1 MNLLP
6 GLVMLPLCAALAA
19 MLLPPRWRG
28 PLALVLALGMAAAAL
43 DLLREVVGAGPQV
56 HALGG
61 WAAPLGIA
69 LKADGLA
76 AGMVVLSAAVA
87 LPCTLHAALGLRGE
101 GVEDAFWPL
110 FWFLWAALNGIWL
123 SADLFNLYVGL
134 ELLGLAAVGLVALK
148 GSAGALAAAMRYLL
162 AALLGSLAY
171 LIGVA
176 LLYAAWG
183 SLALADLARFVAA
196 IGPGSL
202 GAPTGEG
209 AFSQLDAHATTLVA
223 LVLMTV
229 GLLLKTALFP
239 LHGWL
244 PPAHGGALPPVSALL
259 SALVVKASLYILI
272 RLWLTLGPHLTPLA
286 LGWLLGALGAAAV
299 FWGGWMALHQTRLK
313 HLVAYSTVAQ
323 IGYLFLFFPLFGGA
337 GTEAARLAWDGTL
350 LMLIAH
356 ALAKAG
362 MFLAAGNLVL
372 AVGSPHIADLT
383 GISRYRP
390 LALMSFGLAGV
401 SLMGLPPSA
410 GFTAKWLLLQ
420 SALASGQWLWIG
432 VLLGGGL
439 LSAAYV
445 FRVFRHAFAEGP
457 VRDRFASPPLGLEL
471 SALLL
476 GSASIVLG
484 LAAQA
489 PLAWLRVGSIVGGA
503 AP

>member
-1 MNLLP
+1 VSLLP
-6 GLVMLPLCAALAA
+6 ALVMLPLCAALAA
-19 MLLPPRWRG
+19 LLLPLRWRG
-28 PLALVLALGMAAAAL
+28 PAGVALGLVMVAASL
-43 DLLREVVGAGPQV
+43 GLLHAVVDTGVQV

-69 LKADGLA
+69 LMADGLA
-76 AGMVVLSAAVA
+76 AGMVVLTAVVA
-87 LPCTLHAALGLRGE
+87 LPCALHAALGLRDSGA
-101 GVEDAFWPL
+101 EDGFWPL
-110 FWFLWAALNGIWL
+110 FWFLWTALNGVWL

-183 SLALADLARFVAA
+183 SLALADLARFITAA
-196 IGPGSL
+196 PS
-202 GAPTGEG
+202 A
-209 AFSQLDAHATTLVA
+209 AAHPTTLVA
-223 LVLMTV
+223 LGLMSL

-259 SALVVKASLYILI
+259 SALVIKASLYILI
-272 RLWLTLGPHLTPLA
+272 RLWLTLGPELTPLA

-299 FWGGWMALHQTRLK
+299 FWGGWMALRQARLK

-323 IGYLFLFFPLFGGA
+323 IGYLFLFFPLFGVA
-337 GTEAARLAWDGTL
+337 SMEAARLAWDGTL
-350 LMLIAH
+350 LMLVAH

-383 GISRYRP
+383 GISRFRP
-390 LALMSFGLAGV
+390 LSLMSFGLAGV

-420 SALASGQWLWIG
+420 SALASGQWVWIG
-432 VLLGGGL
+432 VLMGGGL

-445 FRVFRHAFAEGP
+445 FRVLHHAFVEGP
-457 VRDRFASPPLGLEL
+457 ARDHFAAPPLGLEL
-471 SALLL
+471 SALALA
-476 GSASIVLG
+476 SASIALG
-484 LAAQA
+484 LVAQA
-489 PLAWLRVGSIVGGA
+489 PLAWLRIGSVVGNAFGSVAGGGM
-503 AP
+503 P

>member
-6 GLVMLPLCAALAA
+6 ALVMLPLCAALAS
-19 MLLPPRWRG
+19 MLLPLRWRG
-28 PLALVLALGMAAAAL
+28 PLGVALALGMAVAAL
-43 DLLREVVGAGPQV
+43 WLLREVVGAGPQT

-69 LKADGLA
+69 LMADGLA

-87 LPCTLHAALGLRGE
+87 LPCALHAALGLRGE
-101 GVEDAFWPL
+101 AAEDGFWPL

-183 SLALADLARFVAA
+183 SLALGDLARLIAA
-196 IGPGSL
+196 DVP
-202 GAPTGEG
+202 
-209 AFSQLDAHATTLVA
+209 ATTHPTSLIA
-223 LVLMTV
+223 LTLMTV

-272 RLWLTLGPHLTPLA
+272 RLWLTLGPDLTPLA

-299 FWGGWMALHQTRLK
+299 FWGGWMALRQARLK

-323 IGYLFLFFPLFGGA
+323 LGYLFLFFPLFGVA
-337 GTEAARLAWDGTL
+337 STEAARLAWDGTL

-383 GISRYRP
+383 GISRFRP
-390 LALMSFGLAGV
+390 LSLMSFGLAGV

-420 SALASGQWLWIG
+420 SALASGQWVWIG
-432 VLLGGGL
+432 VLMGGGL

-445 FRVFRHAFAEGP
+445 FRVFRHAFVEGP
-457 VRDRFASPPLGLEL
+457 ARDRFASPPLGLEL

-484 LAAQA
+484 LVAQT
-489 PLAWLRVGSIVGGA
+489 PLAWLRIGSALAGGVPTLA
-503 AP
+503 AGLPSLAGAVP

>member
-1 MNLLP
+1 MSLLP
-6 GLVMLPLCAALAA
+6 ALVMLPLSAALASTLA
-19 MLLPPRWRG
+19 PLRWRG
-28 PLALVLALGMAAAAL
+28 PLGVALAVLLAGVACG
-43 DLLREVVGAGPQV
+43 LLRTVVGDGPQA

-61 WAAPLGIA
+61 WAPPLGIA
-69 LKADGLA
+69 LVADGLA
-76 AGMVVLSAAVA
+76 AGMVVLTATVA
-87 LPCTLHAALGLRGE
+87 LPCALHAALGLRGE
-101 GVEDAFWPL
+101 AVEDGFWPL
-110 FWFLWAALNGIWL
+110 FWFMWAALNGIWL

-183 SLALADLARFVAA
+183 SLALADLAGFMAEAGVAQS
-196 IGPGSL
+196 GSL
-202 GAPTGEG
+202 
-209 AFSQLDAHATTLVA
+209 TTLVA
-223 LVLMTV
+223 LGLMSA

-259 SALVVKASLYILI
+259 SALVIKASLYILM
-272 RLWLTLGPHLTPLA
+272 RLWIMAGPALTPLA

-299 FWGGWMALHQTRLK
+299 FWGGWMALRQARLK

-323 IGYLFLFFPLFGGA
+323 IGYLFLFFPLFGVA
-337 GTEAARLAWDGTL
+337 NMDAARLAWDGTL
-350 LMLIAH
+350 LMLAAH

-383 GISRYRP
+383 GISRFRP
-390 LALMSFGLAGV
+390 LSLMSFGLAGV

-420 SALASGQWLWIG
+420 SALASGQWVWIM
-432 VLLGGGL
+432 VLVGGGL

-445 FRVFRHAFAEGP
+445 FRVFRHAFVEGP
-457 VRDRFASPPLGLEL
+457 ARDRFASPPLALEL
-471 SALLL
+471 SALAL
-476 GSASIVLG
+476 GSASIALG
-484 LAAQA
+484 LVAQA
-489 PLAWLRVGSIVGGA
+489 PLEWLRIGSPLATGV
-503 AP
+503 P

>member
-1 MNLLP
+1 PTSKPCPSGGGGHADDCCSNRQRRLLCLARRTVVRPGPVRFRRPSPPAAPPAGLQHHGQRQLPAPGRAGPGRPRAGPGAAGAGAHRHRGCGRLHRAGAGDLSPLAPRQRREHAAGGCMNLLP

-176 LLYAAWG
+176 L
-183 SLALADLARFVAA
+183 
-196 IGPGSL
+196 
-202 GAPTGEG
+202 
-209 AFSQLDAHATTLVA
+209 
-223 LVLMTV
+223 
-229 GLLLKTALFP
+229 
-239 LHGWL
+239 
-244 PPAHGGALPPVSALL
+244 
-259 SALVVKASLYILI
+259 
-272 RLWLTLGPHLTPLA
+272 
-286 LGWLLGALGAAAV
+286 
-299 FWGGWMALHQTRLK
+299 
-313 HLVAYSTVAQ
+313 
-323 IGYLFLFFPLFGGA
+323 
-337 GTEAARLAWDGTL
+337 
-350 LMLIAH
+350 
-356 ALAKAG
+356 
-362 MFLAAGNLVL
+362 
-372 AVGSPHIADLT
+372 
-383 GISRYRP
+383 
-390 LALMSFGLAGV
+390 
-401 SLMGLPPSA
+401 
-410 GFTAKWLLLQ
+410 
-420 SALASGQWLWIG
+420 
-432 VLLGGGL
+432 
-439 LSAAYV
+439 
-445 FRVFRHAFAEGP
+445 
-457 VRDRFASPPLGLEL
+457 
-471 SALLL
+471 
-476 GSASIVLG
+476 
-484 LAAQA
+484 
-489 PLAWLRVGSIVGGA
+489 
-503 AP
+503 